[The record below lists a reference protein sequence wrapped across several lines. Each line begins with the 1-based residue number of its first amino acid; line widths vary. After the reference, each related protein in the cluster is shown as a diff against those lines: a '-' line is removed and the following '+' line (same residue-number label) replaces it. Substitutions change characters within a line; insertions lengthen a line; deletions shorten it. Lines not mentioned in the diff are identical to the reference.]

1 MTNARWIGWAIAGAM
16 AGAVLLAGLV
26 AAFVLFGFRW
36 PRLPVLAPT
45 STVITQIQ
53 SANELVTVKYVVEKI
68 VKLESEPSILGE
80 DRVVLLV
87 HAIAK
92 AGVDLS
98 SMRPEDVRVKGNCV
112 TLTLPPPKLMD
123 CYIEDRKTEV
133 WEHHTRFWRPL
144 DQELEQKARRQA
156 LDQIRLAVREQGI
169 HKEAFQRARDQLTL
183 LLRSLGFVEIEIS
196 QRAL

>member
-1 MTNARWIGWAIAGAM
+1 MTQTRWMGWAIAGAV
-16 AGAVLLAGLV
+16 AGAVLLAGML
-26 AAFVLFGFRW
+26 AAFVLFGVRW
-36 PRLPVLAPT
+36 HLPPTLAPT

-53 SANELVTVKYVVEKI
+53 AVHELVTVKYVVEKI
-68 VKLESEPSILGE
+68 VKLESEPSVLGE

-98 SMRPEDVRVKGNCV
+98 SIRPEDIRVHDKSV
-112 TLTLPPPKLMD
+112 TLTLPPPKVTD

-133 WEHHTRFWRPL
+133 WEHQTRFWRPL

-156 LDQIRLAVREQGI
+156 LDQIRLAVRDQGI
-169 HKEAFQRARDQLTL
+169 HKEAFQRACQQLTL
-183 LLRSLGFVEIEIS
+183 LLRSLGFEEVEIV
-196 QRAL
+196 QRSL

>member
-1 MTNARWIGWAIAGAM
+1 MTHARWMGWAIAGAV
-16 AGAVLLAGLV
+16 AGAVLFSGLV
-26 AAFVLFGFRW
+26 TAFVLFGFRW
-36 PRLPVLAPT
+36 PGSPVLAPT

-53 SANELVTVKYVVEKI
+53 SVRDLVTVKYVVEKI

-87 HAIAK
+87 HAVAK

-98 SMRPEDVRVKGNCV
+98 SIRPEDIRVKGHCV
-112 TLTLPPPKLMD
+112 SLTLPPPKVTD

-133 WEHHTRFWRPL
+133 WEHQTRFWRPL
-144 DQELEQKARRQA
+144 DKELEQKARRQA
-156 LDQIRLAVREQGI
+156 LDQIRLAVQEQGI

-183 LLRSLGFVEIEIS
+183 LLRSLGFTEIEIA
-196 QRAL
+196 QRSL